1 MFLGITSQENFTSL
15 FRAITVLMAAIG
27 LVLTPIYLLSMCRRV
42 FFGPRIPALASVE
55 DMHPRELVIG
65 LSLLVPTLVIG
76 IWPRVAMDLY
86 EASTDALANQL
97 SSLSLMALIN
107 RLPLG

>member
-1 MFLGITSQENFTSL
+1 MQ
-15 FRAITVLMAAIG
+15 
-27 LVLTPIYLLSMCRRV
+27 
-42 FFGPRIPALASVE
+42 
-55 DMHPRELVIG
+55 PRELVIG

-97 SSLSLMALIN
+97 SGLSLMALIN